1 MIIAMR
7 DIRRAAFSAILT
19 GILVAS
25 CPSAASA
32 QSYPSRSIM
41 MIVPFPAGG
50 VIDLQARLLAQRVSS
65 TLGQNVVIDNRPG
78 AGGTIGTK
86 AVAAAVPDGYTLLF
100 AGGSFVIAP
109 SIQKNVGYDP
119 IKSFAPVAT
128 AASISFVLVVN
139 PNVPAKTVREL
150 VDYAKANPGKLNYA
164 SAGHG
169 TTPHL
174 LAEFFKS
181 MTGAHVA
188 HVPYKGGVQGMVD
201 VVTGEVQMAIDGA
214 SNVLPLVRQG
224 KLRALAVTSKTRSA
238 LLPDVPTMHEAGV
251 DGYVVDAFTGVL
263 APAGTPARITR
274 QLNSEINKA
283 LKTPQL
289 KTKLAEVASEPKIGT
304 PEDFAVLLSAEL
316 RKWAAI
322 AKASDATAESK

>member
-7 DIRRAAFSAILT
+7 HIRRLSFPAILI
-19 GILVAS
+19 GIIAAG

-50 VIDLQARLLAQRVSS
+50 VIDLQARLLAQRLSS
-65 TLGQNVVIDNRPG
+65 KLGQSVVIDNRPG

-100 AGGSFVIAP
+100 AAGSLVIAP
-109 SIQKNVGYDP
+109 SVYKNVGYDP

-150 VDYAKANPGKLNYA
+150 IDYAKANPGKLNYA

-169 TTPHL
+169 TSPHL

-181 MTGAHVA
+181 ITGADVV
-188 HVPYKGGVQGMVD
+188 HVPYKGGVLGIVD
-201 VVTGEVQMAIDGA
+201 VVTGEAQLAIDGA
-214 SNVLPLVRQG
+214 SNVLPLIRQG
-224 KLRALAVTSKTRSA
+224 KLRALAVTTKTRIAS
-238 LLPDVPTMHEAGV
+238 LPDVPTMHEAGV
-251 DGYVVDAFTGVL
+251 DGFVVDAFTGVV
-263 APAGTPARITR
+263 APAGTPARIIS
-274 QLNSEINKA
+274 QLNSEINEA
-283 LKTPQL
+283 LKTQEL
-289 KTKLAEVASEPKIGT
+289 KARLAEVASEPKIGT
-304 PEDFAVLLSAEL
+304 PEDFAVLLSSEL

-322 AKASDATAESK
+322 AKASGATVDR

>member
-7 DIRRAAFSAILT
+7 HIRRLAFPAILI
-19 GILVAS
+19 GIIAAG

-50 VIDLQARLLAQRVSS
+50 VIDLQARLLAQRLSS
-65 TLGQNVVIDNRPG
+65 TLGQSVVIDNRPG
-78 AGGTIGTK
+78 AGGTIGAK
-86 AVAAAVPDGYTLLF
+86 AVATAVPDGYTLLF

-109 SIQKNVGYDP
+109 SVHKNLGYDP

-169 TTPHL
+169 TSPHL

-181 MTGAHVA
+181 MTGADVV
-188 HVPYKGGVQGMVD
+188 HVPYKGGVHGIVD
-201 VVTGEVQMAIDGA
+201 VVTGEAQMAIDGA
-214 SNVLPLVRQG
+214 SNVLPLIRQG
-224 KLRALAVTSKTRSA
+224 KLIALAVTTKTRSA
-238 LLPDVPTMHEAGV
+238 SLPDVPTMREAGL
-251 DGYVVDAFTGVL
+251 DGFVVDAFTGVL
-263 APAGTPARITR
+263 APAGTPARIIS
-274 QLNSEINKA
+274 QLNSEINEA
-283 LKTPQL
+283 LKTQEL

-304 PEDFAVLLSAEL
+304 PEDFAVLLSGEL

-322 AKASDATAESK
+322 AKASGATAESK